1 MSDYLHQDHEGPKL
15 DHPDAMIRVA
25 SVVHRFRVPRM
36 VATARK
42 ISFAK
47 SFQTVGQHQKTRK
60 LMLNADDCRARLEE
74 ACAAKKISSERVVS
88 DARRYIPLIQNIL
101 VSCKVQPENAR
112 LDEKLSFEWQSGIEE
127 DAQGF
132 KSEAIMYDLTMG
144 IVCEGL
150 GRAASATEN
159 SVGGQ
164 FAQAS
169 RDYAAAAGIFDFLYK
184 DHLPK
189 WIAKGSNVD
198 EKNLPAECHTMT
210 SKALKLLFQAN
221 GQQMAVATVL
231 IKPGKPNYSLLAK
244 LCLGIS
250 EQLEEFVNLLRRE
263 APTAQARMDKDFF
276 TLLAFQISIQN
287 SLSLYFQARTM
298 WDKDD
303 YGMGIALMSE
313 ATVALRTREVGAT
326 TAGGVPDVSR
336 IPALKTL
343 TTDLVDLRKH
353 MNLILQTWEKDNN
366 SVYFTPVPQHVPAG
380 KKLQEGLRM
389 NKAEEYKL
397 ETADPC
403 LLLLP
408 EDGGGGSAGAPP
420 PYPGAP
426 PPYQRSD
433 SDLARELQQRLNAG
447 EE

>member
-1 MSDYLHQDHEGPKL
+1 
-15 DHPDAMIRVA
+15 
-25 SVVHRFRVPRM
+25 
-36 VATARK
+36 
-42 ISFAK
+42 
-47 SFQTVGQHQKTRK
+47 
-60 LMLNADDCRARLEE
+60 
-74 ACAAKKISSERVVS
+74 VS
-88 DARRYIPLIQNIL
+88 
-101 VSCKVQPENAR
+101 
-112 LDEKLSFEWQSGIEE
+112 
-127 DAQGF
+127 
-132 KSEAIMYDLTMG
+132 
-144 IVCEGL
+144 
-150 GRAASATEN
+150 
-159 SVGGQ
+159 GQ

-169 RDYAAAAGIFDFLYK
+169 RDYAAAAGIFDFLHK

-198 EKNLPAECHTMT
+198 EKNLPSECHTMT
-210 SKALKLLFQAN
+210 AKALKALFQAN

-250 EQLEEFVNLLRRE
+250 EQLEEFVGLLRRE
-263 APTAQARMDKDFF
+263 AFTAQSRMDKDFF
-276 TLLAFQISIQN
+276 TLMAFQISIQN
-287 SLSLYFQARTM
+287 SLSLYFQARAL

-303 YGMGIALMSE
+303 YGMAIALMSE
-313 ATVALRTREVGAT
+313 ATVALRTREAASGST
-326 TAGGVPDVSR
+326 TASTAGVPDVSR

-353 MNLILQTWEKDNN
+353 MNLILETWEKDNN
-366 SVYFTPVPQHVPAG
+366 LVYFTPVPQHVPAG

-408 EDGGGGSAGAPP
+408 DDGGGGGARAAAAAAAAGAPP
-420 PYPGAP
+420 P
-426 PPYQRSD
+426 PYSSLERSD
-433 SDLARELQQRLNAG
+433 SDIARELQERLNRD